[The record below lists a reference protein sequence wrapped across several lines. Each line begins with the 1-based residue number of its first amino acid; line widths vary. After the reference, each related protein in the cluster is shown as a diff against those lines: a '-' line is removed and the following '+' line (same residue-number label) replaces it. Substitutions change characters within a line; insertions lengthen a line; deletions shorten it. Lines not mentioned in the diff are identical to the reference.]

1 MGALI
6 LCKNSIAA
14 NPFYIEEIS
23 LNIYSLEEMSYY
35 IAHNVYLLSSDFI
48 SVEMANW
55 IGRELGEKD
64 LQKKLLDGIKASAPL
79 HSLVATLLNDVGYLT
94 KPEIKQT
101 IVAITS
107 FENKSPQEC
116 RKMRADR
123 LMEKDKLVD
132 AIYEY
137 EALIEDKSIKA
148 IAPAFEGSLW
158 HNLGTAYARLFFFD
172 EAALCFE
179 EAYIKNH
186 REASLRLMLASL
198 RCNKNYEAFDAL
210 VNKYFVP
217 NSLVEEVKD
226 EVSSLSRDEE
236 IIGFGTEVDQL
247 RSGPDSHQLERLARE
262 RLAQWKQDYAHL
274 CRI

>member
-14 NPFYIEEIS
+14 NPFHIEEIG

-35 IAHNVYLLSSDFI
+35 IANNVYLLTPDFI
-48 SVEMANW
+48 SVELSNW

-64 LQKKLLDGIKASAPL
+64 LQKKLLDGIKSQAPL
-79 HSLVATLLNDVGYLT
+79 HSLVATLLTDVGYLT
-94 KPEIKQT
+94 VPEIKQT
-101 IVAITS
+101 ILAITT

-123 LMEKDKLVD
+123 LMEKDKIVD

-137 EALIEDKSIKA
+137 EALIEDNSIKA
-148 IAPAFEGSLW
+148 LAPAFEGSLW
-158 HNLGTAYARLFFFD
+158 HNLGAAYARLFFFD

-179 EAYIKNH
+179 QAYVKNH
-186 REASLRLMLASL
+186 REASMRLMLASL
-198 RCNKNYEAFDAL
+198 RCNKNQAAFDAL
-210 VNKYFVP
+210 VSKYFIPADV
-217 NSLVEEVKD
+217 VDEIKV
-226 EVSSLSRDEE
+226 EVSSLSRSQE
-236 IIGFGTEVDQL
+236 IINFGDELDLLREMSHEKLAARAKAQL
-247 RSGPDSHQLERLARE
+247 DE
-262 RLAQWKQDYAHL
+262 WKKGYSRL